1 MSFSPIGKMQTIN
14 DSFAIGFNGTANV
27 NLTLN
32 TIRFDNSGNGGDWNR
47 FHIGDYVK
55 YTSITGAP
63 ITPLANNTNYFIA
76 TSNSSQVSLALTSNL
91 AVINL
96 TDSGS
101 DDLDHALTLVATPM
115 RYNEKVR
122 IVNVDETASSL
133 IKLYQSNGFNHASFT
148 IANSTVEEAVT
159 IVKTPKQLIG
169 ATGGEVYATPVR
181 TFLGE

>member
-14 DSFAIGFNGTANV
+14 DAFEIGFNGSTA

-32 TIRFDNSGNGGDWNR
+32 TLIFDNSGNGGDWNR
-47 FHIGDYVK
+47 FHIGDYVQ
-55 YTSITGAP
+55 YTSTTGGA
-63 ITPLANNTNYFIA
+63 ITPLANNGYYFIA
-76 TSNSSQVSLALTSNL
+76 TSNSSTVSLALTSNL

-115 RYNEKVR
+115 RYNEKIR
-122 IVNVDETASSL
+122 ITNVGDTSSV
-133 IKLYQSNGFNHASFT
+133 INLYQSNGFNYASFT
-148 IANSTVEEAVT
+148 VANSAVDESVT